1 MRRPVT
7 GWTAWEKTAGTKQR
21 SAAKSPK
28 TEGRIKDRNLCR
40 VAKTW
45 VYDARFP
52 RDVAIVLLLTI
63 LCGVIFSARA
73 ADDLP
78 LAIMHGGVQRA
89 EDSPFSP
96 ADFEFL
102 PGDYLYFTFHVAGFQ
117 LKSNDTGEIKTLS
130 LQYKITPEDLNGVA
144 LAAPVED
151 KIAGEI
157 NKEDKT
163 WTPVRRAMFLLP
175 SFVASGEYRVH
186 VVVKD
191 LIAHTETSRDYP
203 FRIGGTVVPASKSI
217 RCDHFE
223 FLRSAD
229 DAKPVEVPAYNA
241 GDTVYARFLMVGFK
255 VDPGNKYRLAYGVK
269 VLRPDGKSFLDEP
282 KAAQIADE
290 SYYPAQFI
298 PGDIQ
303 VTTPRDA
310 MHGRYELVLTVRDLN
325 SNQSFDSRQ
334 LFTIE

>member
-7 GWTAWEKTAGTKQR
+7 GWTDWEKMAGTKQR
-21 SAAKSPK
+21 SAAK
-28 TEGRIKDRNLCR
+28 EDRNLYSL
-40 VAKTW
+40 AKTW
-45 VYDARFP
+45 DYDARFP
-52 RDVAIVLLLTI
+52 RDVAIVLLVTI
-63 LCGVIFSARA
+63 LCGVVFPARA
-73 ADDLP
+73 ADDLA
-78 LAIMHGGVQRA
+78 LAIMQGGVQRA
-89 EDSPFSP
+89 EDSPFAP

-117 LKSNDTGEIKTLS
+117 IKSNDTGEIKTLS

-203 FRIGGTVVPASKSI
+203 FRIGGTVIQSSKGI
-217 RCDHFE
+217 RCEHFE

-229 DAKPVEVPAYNA
+229 DTKPVEVPAYNA

-255 VDPGNKYRLAYGVK
+255 VDAGNKYRLAYGVK

-290 SYYPAQFI
+290 SFYPAQFM

-334 LFTIE
+334 LFSIE

>member
-1 MRRPVT
+1 M
-7 GWTAWEKTAGTKQR
+7 
-21 SAAKSPK
+21 
-28 TEGRIKDRNLCR
+28 CR